1 MKNKP
6 SIVVYGA
13 ITTVVVLII
22 VVSILLFV
30 FQKERKINEIQIYQQ
45 FFNLETKK
53 LLNQFNE
60 IDSLHH
66 LIIGDPTIINTLYK
80 YFNNQSPTAIS
91 KLISNKILR
100 NISKIQ
106 HISAAYILTKKGVCV
121 FSSRDDFIGNDY
133 GFRPYFSDAV
143 RQGSSVYMAKGI
155 TSQKFGIYFARLI
168 QIDHKT
174 LGVAVLKLDPQFFHL
189 VSSFFL
195 PSTSSN
201 DSFLQA
207 GLVTDHG
214 IFLETNKAILHS
226 FEPLSSKQKKTILL
240 SKQFQDNTI
249 APIFFR
255 ENSWSV
261 AKREQF
267 TTLSKK
273 GENYYVFSQPLYATG
288 LYLVHILQSKRF
300 HQNNRPFSSLY
311 RGLFVVFCLMLI
323 IACMLIY
330 LFDRRHHLAVQQSK
344 ALAESK
350 DKLRLFSKAVE
361 QSGNSIVITDIAG
374 NIIYVN
380 PHFSKVTGYS
390 GKEVY
395 GQNPRILKS
404 GEISDATY
412 KKMWQ
417 TLTGGETWRGVLHN
431 KKKNSETYWEEATI
445 SPIVDSNNVTTAY
458 VAIKEDISE
467 RIAITQKLREESEK
481 LQLIVEHAG
490 FGIAMITDRHFSWLN
505 QTGAEMFGYSA
516 VQEVLGKSTEIVFSG
531 EKDFVDFAANYPT
544 TLRKGQIFKTEIQL
558 QKADGTL
565 FWCAVTG
572 KHISSNLEKKS
583 DIWIVEDITR
593 NIKIRDDLMQAK
605 RSAESANAMKS
616 QLLANIS
623 HDIRTPLHGI
633 IGTFTILEKSLP
645 TPDQHKLILQG
656 KRTADF
662 LSNLLNNLLD
672 LSKIETGQ
680 FFLEK
685 APFSIHHL
693 ILEIG
698 EILSSQFSDKSLA
711 FRYTLSDELPKVV
724 IGDALRIKQILI
736 NLIGNSLKFT
746 EKGAISLFIDGKP
759 ENEEVLLSC
768 KVEDSGIGIPAENQE
783 RLFEA
788 FVQSDNSITRKYG
801 GTGLG
806 LSICKELCTLM
817 GGDIWFESVEGEGTT
832 FFFTCVCGVGNQKD
846 LAVQRLGCRDKNPIK
861 NRSLSVLIVDDN
873 ETNQEILRMML
884 EHEGHTTHIAENG
897 KVCLEK
903 MTRDSFDLIFMDMQ
917 MPVMDGLSATKIIRA
932 CETGSVANS
941 DDLPD
946 SIFHLQK
953 SLLGKHIPIIALTA
967 NAQKEDK
974 ILCDKAGMDKFLLKP
989 FDSNQLYQI
998 LVEYSQGETI
1008 TQVPGAAFYTHS
1020 TQQPDFESINQFVES
1035 RFTFSKDQRKVL
1047 IETTMESIITELTS
1061 FLHFINEKG
1070 DQFDDIAEK
1079 SHKIRGSI
1087 LNLGLKDLAEQC
1099 VRIEKSA
1106 KNRLQS
1112 PYKSMIGI
1120 ILSELK
1126 KIQ

>member
-13 ITTVVVLII
+13 IATVAVLI
-22 VVSILLFV
+22 VAVSILLFV
-30 FQKERKINEIQIYQQ
+30 FQKERKVNEIQIYQQ
-45 FFNLETKK
+45 FFNLEAKK
-53 LLNQFNE
+53 ILHQFKE

-66 LIIGDPTIINTLYK
+66 LIIGDPTIVNTLYK
-80 YFNNQSPTAIS
+80 YRYNQSPTAIS
-91 KLISNKILR
+91 KLISNKTLR

-106 HISAAYILTKKGVCV
+106 HISAAYILTAEGICV

-133 GFRPYFSDAV
+133 GFRPYFSEAV
-143 RQGSSVYMAKGI
+143 RQGSSVYLAKGI
-155 TSQKFGIYFARLI
+155 TSKKFGIYFARLI
-168 QIDHKT
+168 QLDHKI
-174 LGVAVLKLDPQFFHL
+174 LGIAVLKLDPQFFHL
-189 VSSFFL
+189 VSSFLL
-195 PSTSSN
+195 PGTSS
-201 DSFLQA
+201 DKSFLQA

-214 IFLETNKAILHS
+214 IFLETDKGILHS
-226 FEPLSSKQKKTILL
+226 FEPLSIRQKKIISL
-240 SKQFQDNTI
+240 SKQFQNKAI
-249 APIFFR
+249 EPIFLQK
-255 ENSWSV
+255 NSWSV
-261 AKREQF
+261 AKKDQF
-267 TTLSKK
+267 ITLSKN
-273 GENYYVFSQPLYATG
+273 GENYYIFSQPLYATG

-311 RGLFVVFCLMLI
+311 RGLFVVFFLMLI

-361 QSGNSIVITDIAG
+361 QSGNSIVITDIDG
-374 NIIYVN
+374 DIIYVN

-390 GKEVY
+390 DKEAY

-404 GEISDATY
+404 GKLKSTIY
-412 KKMWQ
+412 KEMWQ
-417 TLTGGETWRGVLHN
+417 TLTKGETWKGALHN
-431 KKKNSETYWEEATI
+431 KKKNGEIYWEEATI
-445 SPIVDSNNVTTAY
+445 SPIVDSNNVITAY

-467 RIAITQKLREESEK
+467 RIAITQKLKEESEK

-490 FGIAMITDRHFSWLN
+490 FGISMITDRHFSWLN
-505 QTGAEMFGYSA
+505 QTGAEMFGYST
-516 VQEVLGKSTEIVFSG
+516 VQDVMGKSTEIVFPG
-531 EKDFVDFAANYPT
+531 KKAFAAFVANYPV
-544 TLRKGQIFKTEIQL
+544 TLRKGQIFKTEIRL
-558 QKADGTL
+558 QKADGSL

-572 KHISSNLEKKS
+572 KHISSHLEQNS

-593 NIKIRDDLMQAK
+593 NIKIRDDLLQAK

-633 IGTFTILEKSLP
+633 IGTFSILEQRSL

-693 ILEIG
+693 VLEVG

-711 FRYTLSDELPKVV
+711 FRYNLADELPEVV
-724 IGDALRIKQILI
+724 VGDALRIKQILI

-759 ENEEVLLSC
+759 ENKEVILSC
-768 KVEDSGIGIPAENQE
+768 KVEDTGIGIPAENQNK
-783 RLFEA
+783 LFEA

-817 GGDIWFESVEGEGTT
+817 GGKIWFESVEGGGTT

-846 LAVQRLGCRDKNPIK
+846 LAVQWAGLRDKKTIK
-861 NRSLSVLIVDDN
+861 NRSLSILIVDDN

-884 EHEGHTTHIAENG
+884 DHEGHTTHIAENG

-903 MTRDSFDLIFMDMQ
+903 MQQASFDLIFMDMQ

-932 CETGSVANS
+932 CETGSAIDY

-946 SIFHLQK
+946 SISHLQK
-953 SLLGKHIPIIALTA
+953 LLPGQHIPIIALTA
-967 NAQKEDK
+967 NAQEEDK

-989 FDSNQLYQI
+989 FDSSQLHQI
-998 LVEYSQGETI
+998 LMGYSQGETI
-1008 TQVPGAAFYTHS
+1008 TPGPGTASCTQSTH
-1020 TQQPDFESINQFVES
+1020 QPDLESIDQFVQS
-1035 RFTFSKDQRKVL
+1035 RFTFSKDQREVL

-1061 FLHFINEKG
+1061 LLNFVDENG
-1070 DQFDDIAEK
+1070 GQFGRIAEK

-1106 KNRLQS
+1106 KDRLQS
-1112 PYKSMIGI
+1112 PYKSMIET